1 MSNKTG
7 CQLYTGTSI
16 SLSTNTNAPLYN
28 VIASIKERGTK
39 VEENFK
45 EPITKKRIN
54 KLVEVEVRNGQLQ
67 ITEPIKS
74 LYTCISIVCFI

>member
-1 MSNKTG
+1 MSNKTR
-7 CQLYTGTSI
+7 CQLYTGTST

-74 LYTCISIVCFI
+74 L

>member
-1 MSNKTG
+1 MYMY
-7 CQLYTGTSI
+7 CIPVLV
-16 SLSTNTNAPLYN
+16 LVSTNTNAPLYN
-28 VIASIKERGTK
+28 VTTSIKERGTK
-39 VEENFK
+39 VEKNFK

-74 LYTCISIVCFI
+74 L

>member
-16 SLSTNTNAPLYN
+16 SLSTNTKAPLYN
-28 VIASIKERGTK
+28 AIASIKERGTK

-74 LYTCISIVCFI
+74 L